1 MKVKHMAW
9 NAPIARWVLILI
21 LSGVLLASL
30 FYQAAASANPQT
42 VDDGRAIFDLKCKA
56 CHTVGGGDLVGP
68 DLDGVTERRD
78 LAWLTRFI
86 HEPDVVIAEGDPIA
100 TELLA
105 KYNNVAM
112 PNLAL
117 SEPEVESLL
126 AYFNSGESS
135 APVAVDLPPG
145 DSRRGEAL
153 FTGGRS
159 LQNGGTPCLSCHS
172 VGGVGALGGGNLGPD
187 LTKVYSR
194 FGEAGLGSS
203 LQNIAFPTML
213 NIYINKPL
221 TDQEVADLVA
231 FFERADGTQHAGAA
245 QQSTSA
251 FWIAGGVGAL
261 LLFGVMAIF
270 WPRQRESIS
279 DRLRK
284 NAGIT
289 ARRDS

>member
-9 NAPIARWVLILI
+9 NAPIARWVLILL

-30 FYQAAASANPQT
+30 FYQAAAAANPQT

-117 SEPEVESLL
+117 SEAEVESLL
-126 AYFNSGESS
+126 AYFNSGEIN

-145 DSRRGEAL
+145 DNRRGEAL
-153 FTGGRS
+153 FTGGHS
-159 LQNGGTPCLSCHS
+159 LQNGGTPCMSCHS
-172 VGGVGALGGGNLGPD
+172 VGGVAALGGGNLGPD

-194 FGEAGLGSS
+194 LGEAGLGSS

-213 NIYINKPL
+213 NVYINKPL
-221 TDQEVADLVA
+221 TDQEVADLVT
-231 FFERADGTQHAGAA
+231 FFQHADDTQKAGTA

-251 FWIAGGVGAL
+251 FWIAGGVGTL

-270 WPRQRESIS
+270 WPRQRESLS

-284 NAGIT
+284 NAEIT

>member
-1 MKVKHMAW
+1 
-9 NAPIARWVLILI
+9 
-21 LSGVLLASL
+21 
-30 FYQAAASANPQT
+30 
-42 VDDGRAIFDLKCKA
+42 
-56 CHTVGGGDLVGP
+56 
-68 DLDGVTERRD
+68 
-78 LAWLTRFI
+78 
-86 HEPDVVIAEGDPIA
+86 
-100 TELLA
+100 
-105 KYNNVAM
+105 
-112 PNLAL
+112 
-117 SEPEVESLL
+117 
-126 AYFNSGESS
+126 
-135 APVAVDLPPG
+135 
-145 DSRRGEAL
+145 
-153 FTGGRS
+153 
-159 LQNGGTPCLSCHS
+159 

-231 FFERADGTQHAGAA
+231 FFEQADGTQHAGAA
-245 QQSTSA
+245 QQSTST

-261 LLFGVMAIF
+261 LLFGVMAVF
-270 WPRQRESIS
+270 WPRQRESVS

>member
-30 FYQAAASANPQT
+30 FYQAAAAANPQT

-126 AYFNSGESS
+126 AYFNSGEIN

-145 DSRRGEAL
+145 DNRRGEAL
-153 FTGGRS
+153 FTGGHS
-159 LQNGGTPCLSCHS
+159 LQNGGTPCMSCHS

-213 NIYINKPL
+213 NVYINKPL
-221 TDQEVADLVA
+221 TDQEVADLVT
-231 FFERADGTQHAGAA
+231 FFQQADDTQKAGTA

-251 FWIAGGVGAL
+251 FWIAGGVGTL

-270 WPRQRESIS
+270 WPRQRESLS

-284 NAGIT
+284 NAEIT